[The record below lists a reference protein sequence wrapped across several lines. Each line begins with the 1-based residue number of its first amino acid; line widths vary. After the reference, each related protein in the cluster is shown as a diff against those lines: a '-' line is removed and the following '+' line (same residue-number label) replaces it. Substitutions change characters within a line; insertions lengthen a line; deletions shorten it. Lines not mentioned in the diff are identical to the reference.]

1 MAARTRGLTMA
12 ATSPQPGAQGD
23 VSTDLVAVEDPLMT
37 SLEAAKP
44 ARLVETEPTA
54 AAPQR
59 LPQRLQKGRWA
70 RAARALPGPLAV
82 LGFVI
87 GIWYFVS
94 YVVLAPGRRF
104 LLPPP
109 HAVVNTAFLN
119 GANLSVLLDALG
131 VTTEV
136 AMVGLAIAIAL
147 GVFFAILM
155 SEAKSLERGLY
166 PYLVVL
172 QTIPIL
178 ALVPLIGFWL
188 GFGFSARVVVCVLI
202 SLFPII
208 ANTLFGLQSY
218 SASYR
223 ELFDLHRASRWT
235 KLLKLKLPMALPA
248 MFAGFRISAGLS
260 VIGEIVG
267 GYFFQRGAPDI
278 GALLDE
284 FTANINGPML
294 FGAIILASALGV
306 AVFWVFGGISALV
319 VGRWKE

>member
-1 MAARTRGLTMA
+1 M
-12 ATSPQPGAQGD
+12 
-23 VSTDLVAVEDPLMT
+23 
-37 SLEAAKP
+37 
-44 ARLVETEPTA
+44 
-54 AAPQR
+54 
-59 LPQRLQKGRWA
+59 
-70 RAARALPGPLAV
+70 
-82 LGFVI
+82 LGVVI
-87 GIWYFVS
+87 GIWYLVS
-94 YVVLAPGRRF
+94 YVVLAPERRF

-109 HAVVNTAFLN
+109 QAVVGTAFLQS
-119 GANLSVLLDALG
+119 ANLMTLLKALAM
-131 VTTEV
+131 TTEV

-147 GVFFAILM
+147 GVTIAIIM
-155 SEAKSLERGLY
+155 SEAKALERGFY

-202 SLFPII
+202 ALFPII

-218 SASYR
+218 SESHR
-223 ELFDLHRASRWT
+223 ELFDLHRASRLT

-267 GYFFQRGAPDI
+267 GYFFQRGSTDI

-284 FTANINGPML
+284 FTATINGPML
-294 FGAIILASALGV
+294 FGGIIFASALGV
-306 AVFWVFGGISALV
+306 AVFWAFGGISALV

>member
-1 MAARTRGLTMA
+1 MFPDHPRADSAPLATREPPASLAA
-12 ATSPQPGAQGD
+12 S
-23 VSTDLVAVEDPLMT
+23 
-37 SLEAAKP
+37 
-44 ARLVETEPTA
+44 
-54 AAPQR
+54 APDIR
-59 LPQRLQKGRWA
+59 RPSSRSSRRRAWRIA
-70 RAARALPGPLAV
+70 RAAIGPVAV
-82 LGFVI
+82 LGVVI
-87 GIWYFVS
+87 GIWYLVS
-94 YVVLAPGRRF
+94 YVVLAPERRF

-109 HAVVNTAFLN
+109 QAVVGTAFLQS
-119 GANLSVLLDALG
+119 ANLMTLLKALAM
-131 VTTEV
+131 TTEV

-147 GVFFAILM
+147 GVTIAIIM
-155 SEAKSLERGLY
+155 SEAKALERGFY

-202 SLFPII
+202 ALFPII

-218 SASYR
+218 SESHR
-223 ELFDLHRASRWT
+223 ELFDLHRASRLT

-267 GYFFQRGAPDI
+267 GYFFQRGSTDI

-284 FTANINGPML
+284 FTATINGPML
-294 FGAIILASALGV
+294 FGGIIFASALGV
-306 AVFWVFGGISALV
+306 AVFWAFGGISALV